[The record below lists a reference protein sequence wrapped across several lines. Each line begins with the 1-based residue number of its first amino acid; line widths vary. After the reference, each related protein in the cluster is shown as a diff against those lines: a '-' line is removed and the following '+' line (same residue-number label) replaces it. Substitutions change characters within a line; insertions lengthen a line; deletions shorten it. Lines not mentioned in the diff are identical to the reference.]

1 MVKIIS
7 LIIKLLNIIN
17 KFSFKLECFLMQF
30 LPKDPS
36 TIVDSEPYKRF
47 KVDLVPVIK
56 PESMPIT
63 LEQAIEDYKAKHNG
77 KEPKPIN
84 RRTELTFSKSTKCPH
99 CGAPHEYIFD
109 NRSGKKSI
117 QLRCKICDTTFSPNK
132 VYSQQVAHYC
142 PYCGN
147 KLHVA
152 HERSGYTVYKCM
164 NHKCSLY
171 RTNYKKLTKAQ
182 KKEHKLNPHKFTLH
196 YITRIF
202 DGSINQLENFQ
213 KTVRASK
220 VELRNIR
227 SNRHVLG
234 LILTYYINY
243 GLSLRKTALIMRE
256 VHDISISH
264 QTVANYAEA
273 VSHLIEPWLDNYQ
286 YDHMSKD
293 HCGDET
299 YVKVKGKH
307 AYVFFMCDSISKII
321 TSFNIFMK
329 RDTFSAI
336 KTFYSVIRKF
346 KAIPEGLNFVVDGNP
361 IYKAA
366 QQYFQLQGM
375 NFDVHQVIGL
385 KNSDAT
391 SKKFRP
397 AKQIIERLNRTFQF
411 SYYVKNGFS
420 TIDKANEFMYLFTTY
435 FNFLR
440 NHKTLGYKPPVLLPK
455 FKGVTNMPKKWNMII
470 DLAYDYDIEQDMQF

>member
-7 LIIKLLNIIN
+7 LLIKFLNIIN
-17 KFSFKLECFLMQF
+17 KLSFQFECFLMNF

-36 TIVDSEPYKRF
+36 SIVNSEPYKRF
-47 KVDLVPVIK
+47 NVDLVPVIK
-56 PESMPIT
+56 PESMPIS
-63 LEQAIEDYKAKHNG
+63 LEKAIEEYKAKHNG

-84 RRTELTFSKSTKCPH
+84 RRIAIDFPKSTKCPH
-99 CGAPHEYIFD
+99 CGASHEYIFD
-109 NRSGKKSI
+109 NRSGKISK
-117 QLRCKICDTTFSPNK
+117 QLRCKICGTTFSPDK
-132 VYSQQVAHYC
+132 TYSQEVAHYC
-142 PYCGN
+142 PYCGH
-147 KLHVA
+147 KLTAVHD
-152 HERSGYTVYKCM
+152 RSGYTVYKCQ
-164 NHKCSLY
+164 NPTCSLY
-171 RTNYKKLTKAQ
+171 KSNLKKLSKQQ
-182 KKEHKLNPHKFTLH
+182 KKEYKINPSKFTLH

-202 DGSINQLENFQ
+202 DGSIKQLENFT

-227 SNRHVLG
+227 ANRHTLG

-243 GLSLRKTALIMRE
+243 GLSLRKTALILRE
-256 VHDISISH
+256 VHDIKISH

-286 YDHMSKD
+286 YDCLSKD

-307 AYVFFMCDSISKII
+307 AYVFFMCDSVSKII

-336 KTFYSVIRKF
+336 QTFYSVIRKF
-346 KAIPEGLNFVVDGNP
+346 KAIPEGFNIVVDGNP

-366 QQYFQLQGM
+366 QQYFQLNGI
-375 NFDVHQVIGL
+375 NFDIHQVIGL
-385 KNSDAT
+385 KNQDET
-391 SKKFRP
+391 SKKHRP

-420 TIDKANEFMYLFTTY
+420 TVDKANEFMYLFTTY

-440 NHKTLGYKPPVLLPK
+440 NHKSLGYKPPIELNR
-455 FKGVTNMPKKWNMII
+455 FKDEVNMPKKWNMII
-470 DLAYDYDIEQDMQF
+470 DMAYDYDIEQDMQF

>member
-7 LIIKLLNIIN
+7 LFIKFLNIIN
-17 KFSFKLECFLMQF
+17 KLSFQLECLLMKF

-36 TIVDSEPYKRF
+36 TIVNSEPYKRF
-47 KVDLVPVIK
+47 KVDILPIIK
-56 PESMPIT
+56 PESVPIT
-63 LEQAIEDYKAKHNG
+63 LEEAFELYKSKHNG
-77 KEPKPIN
+77 RAPKPIN
-84 RRTELTFSKSTKCPH
+84 RRIELTFPKSTRCPH
-99 CGAPHEYIFD
+99 CGASHEYIFD
-109 NRSGKKSI
+109 NRSGNLSR
-117 QLRCKICDTTFSPNK
+117 QLRCKVCDTAFSLDK
-132 VYSQQVAHYC
+132 SYSQQISHYC

-147 KLHVA
+147 KLSA
-152 HERSGYTVYKCM
+152 IKERSGFTVYKCL
-164 NHKCSLY
+164 NKKCSLY
-171 RTNYKKLTKAQ
+171 KSNYKKLTKEQ
-182 KKEHKLNPHKFTLH
+182 KRDHKLHPYKFTLH

-202 DGSINQLENFQ
+202 DGSIKQLENFR

-227 SNRHVLG
+227 SNRHILG

-243 GLSLRKTALIMRE
+243 GLSLRKTALIME
-256 VHDISISH
+256 EIHDIKVSH

-273 VSHLIEPWLDNYQ
+273 VSHLIEPWLDSYQ

-299 YVKVKGKH
+299 YVKIKGKN
-307 AYVFFMCDSISKII
+307 AYVFFMCDSVSKVI

-336 KTFYSVIRKF
+336 SAFYSVIRKF

-366 QQYFQLQGM
+366 QQYFQLQGI
-375 NFDVHQVIGL
+375 NFDLHQVIGL
-385 KNSDAT
+385 KNLDKI
-391 SKKFRP
+391 SKLFRP

-440 NHKTLGYKPPVLLPK
+440 NHKSLGYKPPVTLPK
-455 FKGVTNMPKKWNMII
+455 FKGETNMPKKWNMII
-470 DLAYDYDIEQDMQF
+470 DMAYDYDIEQDMEF

>member
-1 MVKIIS
+1 MK
-7 LIIKLLNIIN
+7 
-17 KFSFKLECFLMQF
+17 F

-36 TIVDSEPYKRF
+36 SIVNSEPYKRF
-47 KVDLVPVIK
+47 KVDLVPIIK
-56 PESMPIT
+56 PESLPIP
-63 LEQAIEDYKAKHNG
+63 LDQAIKIYKEKHHG

-84 RRTELTFSKSTKCPH
+84 RRTELTFPKSTKCPH
-99 CGAPHEYIFD
+99 CGASYQFIFD

-117 QLRCKICDTTFSPNK
+117 QLRCKICDTTFSFDK
-132 VYSQQVAHYC
+132 TYSQDISHYC
-142 PYCGN
+142 PYCGY
-147 KLHVA
+147 KLSVA
-152 HERSGYTVYKCM
+152 HERSGYTVYKCS
-164 NHKCSLY
+164 NNKCSLY
-171 RTNYKKLTKAQ
+171 KSNTKKLTKTQ
-182 KKEHKLNPHKFTLH
+182 KAEHKIHPERFTLH

-202 DGSINQLENFQ
+202 DGSIKQLENFQ
-213 KTVRASK
+213 KKVRSSK
-220 VELRNIR
+220 VELRNI
-227 SNRHVLG
+227 SVNRHVLG

-256 VHDISISH
+256 VHDIKLSH
-264 QTVANYAEA
+264 QSVANYTEA
-273 VSHLIEPWLDNYQ
+273 VSHLVEPWLDTYQ
-286 YDHMSKD
+286 YNHMSKD

-299 YVKVKGKH
+299 YVKVKGKN
-307 AYVFFMCDSISKII
+307 AYVFFMCDSITKVI

-336 KTFYSVIRKF
+336 QAFYSVIRKF

-385 KNSDAT
+385 KNTDEVSRQ
-391 SKKFRP
+391 FRP

-440 NHKTLGYKPPVLLPK
+440 NHKSLGYKPPVELPK
-455 FKGVTNMPKKWNMII
+455 FKGETNMPKKWNMII
-470 DLAYDYDIEQDMQF
+470 DMAFNYNIEQEI